1 MLSTAIFGLFQD
13 SPLTLNLFHLL
24 VNSFSLTP
32 ADLNSLLQSSSDS
45 HGVLVIDM
53 RSSSR

>member
-32 ADLNSLLQSSSDS
+32 ADLNSLLQSSGDS
-45 HGVLVIDM
+45 HGVLVIDI
-53 RSSSR
+53 R